1 MVRTVTCPFLA
12 AVGSGVSTVQWAQDP
27 VGSSSWRVQ
36 EVVEVGDGA
45 SGSVALAGSVAVAVV
60 VEVEEAGVDREGENR
75 ALFSAE

>member
-1 MVRTVTCPFLA
+1 M
-12 AVGSGVSTVQWAQDP
+12 
-27 VGSSSWRVQ
+27 GSSSWRVQ